1 LFSGLSFDPDF
12 DDSATCWHGKNYED
26 CNKEFVRMPGG
37 CKWWHFYPTE
47 TFEEHVK
54 KFHQLTN
61 NVYKSKL
68 ELMFEDSE

>member
-1 LFSGLSFDPDF
+1 
-12 DDSATCWHGKNYED
+12 
-26 CNKEFVRMPGG
+26 MPGG

-61 NVYKSKL
+61 NVFKSKL